1 LRLKEAGSFWSISAM
16 SSQIVLSDNGLESGR
31 SEENAALEEDVRLR
45 NDIRLLGRI
54 LGDTVRDQEGAD
66 VFELVERIRQTS
78 IRFHRGDDAGARS
91 ELELILDSM
100 SISQTLRIVR
110 AFSYFSHLANIAED
124 QNNIRRMR
132 QSSKAG
138 EPPRPETL
146 ARTLLHARTAGISAT
161 NLRKFFASAL
171 VSPVLTAHPTEVR
184 RKSTID
190 REMEIAA
197 VLDQRERAQ
206 LTPEELAGSDEQ
218 LRRAVLTLWQTNLLR
233 RTRLTVLDEVAN
245 GLSFYDYT
253 FLREVPRLHCR
264 LEDRLNEGEGASQ
277 GELASFL
284 KMGSWIG
291 GDRDGNP
298 FVTAEVMRG
307 TLKMQ
312 SGRVIRFYLDE
323 LHVLGSELSLAAHLA
338 DVSKDLRA
346 LAESSPDK
354 SPHRSGEPYRLA
366 VSGIFARLTATAVRL
381 EVETTRAAVGE
392 AAPYAGIAEFK
403 ADLDVLYRSLLG
415 NNSRVIAR
423 GRLRH
428 LRRAADCFG
437 FHLARLD
444 IRQNSAVHERTIAEL
459 IDAAM
464 PGKSYLAMSEEA
476 RIALLFD
483 ELRNTRPL
491 ASAFVKYSEE
501 TLGELAV
508 FRAAAQAH
516 AKYGAEAIPQCII
529 SMCKGI
535 SDMLEVAV
543 LLKEVGLV
551 DPSGRCAINIVP
563 LFETIEDLQAS
574 SRIMDR
580 ILSMHDYRKLVDS
593 RGSVQEV
600 MLGYSDSNKDGGFV
614 TSGWELYKAEIDL
627 VEVFERHHVRLR
639 LFHGRGGSV
648 GRGGGPSYDAIIAQP
663 GGAVNGQIRITEQGE
678 IISSKYANADVGL
691 DNLEVLA
698 AATLEAS
705 LLQPRQSAPRA
716 EYLKAM
722 EQLSAHA
729 FKAYR
734 GLVYETEGFADYFWG
749 STVITEIATL
759 NIGSRPASRKKT
771 REIEDLRAIP
781 WVFSWAQCRLM
792 LPGWYG
798 FGSAVEAW
806 LKENP
811 DSGMAF
817 LKELYREWPF
827 FRTLLS
833 NMDMVLA
840 KSSIAIASRYAELVP
855 DVALREKIFERIRRE
870 WQNSIDTLL
879 QITGQSRLLEGNPL
893 LERSI
898 RNRFPYIDPL
908 NHVQV
913 ELLKEHRAQNTDE
926 QVLRGIQIT
935 INGISAGLRN
945 SG

>member
-1 LRLKEAGSFWSISAM
+1 M
-16 SSQIVLSDNGLESGR
+16 SSQIVPSQIVPSQIVPSAADLRPNRADEAL
-31 SEENAALEEDVRLR
+31 ALEADARLR
-45 NDIRLLGRI
+45 EDIRLLGRI

-66 VFELVERIRQTS
+66 VFDLVERIRQTS
-78 IRFHRGDDAGARS
+78 IRFHRDDDRPARR
-91 ELELILDSM
+91 ELEIILDSM
-100 SISQTLRIVR
+100 STSETVRIVR

-124 QNNIRRMR
+124 QNNIRQMR
-132 QSSKAG
+132 ARSAAG
-138 EPPRPETL
+138 AAPRPGTL
-146 ARTLLHARTAGISAT
+146 AQTLAHAREAGFSAAD
-161 NLRKFFASAL
+161 LRRFFKEAL

-197 VLDQRERAQ
+197 LLDRRERVQ
-206 LTPEELAGSDEQ
+206 LTPEEIEASDEQ
-218 LRRAVLTLWQTNLLR
+218 LRREVLTLWQTNLLR
-233 RTRLTVLDEVAN
+233 RTKLTVLDEVAN

-253 FLREVPRLHCR
+253 FLHEVPRLHCA
-264 LEDRLNEGEGASQ
+264 LEDRLNAGDAGGG

-284 KMGSWIG
+284 RMGSWIG

-307 TLKMQ
+307 TLRLQ
-312 SGRVIRFYLDE
+312 SSRVLRFYLEE

-338 DVSKDLRA
+338 DVSDELRA
-346 LAESSPDK
+346 LAARSPDT

-366 VSGIFARLTATAVRL
+366 VSGIYARLTATALKLDVGI
-381 EVETTRAAVGE
+381 TRPPVGE
-392 AAPYAGIAEFK
+392 AAPYANVGEYK
-403 ADLDVLYRSLLG
+403 ADLDILDRSLIA
-415 NNSRVIAR
+415 NNSGVIAR
-423 GRLRH
+423 GRLRL
-428 LRRAADCFG
+428 LRRALDCFG
-437 FHLARLD
+437 FHLASLD
-444 IRQNSAVHERTIAEL
+444 MRQNSAVHERTVAEL
-459 IDAAM
+459 LDAAT
-464 PGKSYLAMSEEA
+464 PGMSYLALNEEA
-476 RIALLFD
+476 RIALLAN
-483 ELRNTRPL
+483 ELRNARPL
-491 ASAFVKYSEE
+491 TSAFVKYSDE

-508 FRAAAQAH
+508 FHAAAEAH
-516 AKYGAEAIPQCII
+516 VKFGADVIPQCII
-529 SMCKGI
+529 SMCKGM
-535 SDMLEVAV
+535 SDMLEVAL
-543 LLKEVGLV
+543 LLKEAGLV
-551 DPSGRCAINIVP
+551 DPSGRSVINIVP

-574 SRIMDR
+574 AGIMDR
-580 ILSMHDYRKLVDS
+580 MLSLHDYRKLVDS

-614 TSGWELYKAEIDL
+614 TSGWELYKAEIGL

-678 IISSKYANADVGL
+678 IISSKYSNAEVGRN
-691 DNLEVLA
+691 NLEILA

-705 LLQPRQSAPRA
+705 LLQPRQSAPSGD
-716 EYLKAM
+716 YLKAM
-722 EQLSAHA
+722 ERLSALA

-734 GLVYETEGFADYFWG
+734 GLVYETEGFADYFWA
-749 STVITEIATL
+749 STVITEISTL

-798 FGSAVEAW
+798 FGSAVETW
-806 LKENP
+806 ISEHP
-811 DSGMAF
+811 DKGMPF

-855 DVALREKIFERIRRE
+855 DAVLRENIFGRIRRE
-870 WQNSIDTLL
+870 WHLSIETLL
-879 QITGQSRLLEGNPL
+879 DIMGQERLLQGNPL
-893 LERSI
+893 LDRSI
-898 RNRFPYIDPL
+898 RNRFPYLDPL

-913 ELLKEHRAQNTDE
+913 ELLKEHRAQNPDE
-926 QVLRGIQIT
+926 QVLRGIQLT

>member
-1 LRLKEAGSFWSISAM
+1 M
-16 SSQIVLSDNGLESGR
+16 P
-31 SEENAALEEDVRLR
+31 SETEIRANRVEDAEDARLR
-45 NDIRLLGRI
+45 TDIRLLGRI

-66 VFELVERIRQTS
+66 VFDLVERIRQTS
-78 IRFHRGDDAGARS
+78 IRFHRDDDKPARR

-124 QNNIRRMR
+124 QNNIRQMR
-132 QSSKAG
+132 ARSTAG
-138 EPPRPETL
+138 GTPPPGTLPLTL
-146 ARTLLHARTAGISAT
+146 AHAQAAGFSAAD
-161 NLRKFFASAL
+161 LRKFFAEAL

-197 VLDQRERAQ
+197 LLDRRERVQ
-206 LTPEELAGSDEQ
+206 LTPDEAVASDEQ

-233 RTRLTVLDEVAN
+233 RTKLTVLDEVAN

-253 FLREVPRLHCR
+253 FLHEVPRLHCM
-264 LEDRLNEGEGASQ
+264 LEDRLNEGDSAR

-298 FVTAEVMRG
+298 FVTADVMRG
-307 TLKMQ
+307 SLKLQ
-312 SGRVIRFYLDE
+312 SSRVLRFYLEE
-323 LHVLGSELSLAAHLA
+323 LHALGAELSLAAHLA

-346 LAESSPDK
+346 LAERSPDT

-366 VSGIFARLTATAVRL
+366 VSGVFARLTATAARL

-392 AAPYAGIAEFK
+392 AAPYANVAEFK
-403 ADLDVLYRSLLG
+403 ADLDTLYRSLIS
-415 NNSRVIAR
+415 NNSGVIAR
-423 GRLRH
+423 GRLRL
-428 LRRAADCFG
+428 LRRAVDCFG
-437 FHLARLD
+437 FHLASLD
-444 IRQNSAVHERTIAEL
+444 IRQNSAVHERTVAEL

-464 PGKSYLAMSEEA
+464 PGMSYLALNEEA
-476 RIALLFD
+476 RVALLAG
-483 ELRNTRPL
+483 ELRNARPL
-491 ASAFVKYSEE
+491 TSSFVKYSEE
-501 TLGELAV
+501 TAGELAV
-508 FRAAAQAH
+508 FHAAADAH
-516 AKYGAEAIPQCII
+516 ARYGSAAIPQCII
-529 SMCKGI
+529 SMCKGM

-543 LLKEVGLV
+543 LLKEAGLV
-551 DPSGRCAINIVP
+551 HPSGRSAINIVP

-574 SRIMDR
+574 SGIMDR
-580 ILSMHDYRKLVDS
+580 MLSIHDYRKLVDS

-678 IISSKYANADVGL
+678 IISSKYSNAEVGRS
-691 DNLEVLA
+691 NLEILA

-705 LLQPRQSAPRA
+705 LLQPKQSAPRA

-722 EQLSAHA
+722 EELSALA

-734 GLVYETEGFADYFWG
+734 GLVYETEGFADYFWS

-798 FGSAVEAW
+798 FASAVETWIAQHP
-806 LKENP
+806 EQ
-811 DSGMAF
+811 GMSF
-817 LKELYREWPF
+817 LQELYREWPF
-827 FRTLLS
+827 FRMLLS

-855 DVALREKIFERIRRE
+855 DATLRENIFGRIRRE
-870 WQNSIDTLL
+870 YHSCIELLLKIMGQERLL
-879 QITGQSRLLEGNPL
+879 QGNPL

-898 RNRFPYIDPL
+898 RNRFPYLDPL

-913 ELLKEHRAQNTDE
+913 ELLKEHRAQNPDE

>member
-1 LRLKEAGSFWSISAM
+1 M
-16 SSQIVLSDNGLESGR
+16 PSQIMPSEPDLR
-31 SEENAALEEDVRLR
+31 SNRADEIAALEADARLR
-45 NDIRLLGRI
+45 EEIRLLGRI

-66 VFELVERIRQTS
+66 VFDLVERIRQTS
-78 IRFHRGDDAGARS
+78 IRFHRDEDRPARR
-91 ELELILDSM
+91 ELEIILDSM
-100 SISQTLRIVR
+100 SISETVRIVR

-124 QNNIRRMR
+124 QNNIRQMR
-132 QSSKAG
+132 AQNSAG
-138 EPPRPETL
+138 IVSTL
-146 ARTLLHARTAGISAT
+146 ARTLAHAREAGISADQ
-161 NLRKFFASAL
+161 LRRFFGTAQ

-197 VLDQRERAQ
+197 LLDRRERMH
-206 LTPEELAGSDEQ
+206 LTAEEFEASEEQ

-233 RTRLTVLDEVAN
+233 RTKLTVLDEVAN

-253 FLREVPRLHCR
+253 FLHEVPRLHCV
-264 LEDRLNEGEGASQ
+264 LEDRLNKDADGDH

-284 KMGSWIG
+284 RMGSWIG

-298 FVTAEVMRG
+298 FVTADVMRG
-307 TLKMQ
+307 TLRLQ
-312 SGRVIRFYLDE
+312 SSRVMNFYLEE
-323 LHVLGSELSLAAHLA
+323 LHLLGAELSLAAHLA
-338 DVSKDLRA
+338 DVSEELRA
-346 LAESSPDK
+346 LAERSPDT

-366 VSGIFARLTATAVRL
+366 VSGIYARLTATAAKL
-381 EVETTRAAVGE
+381 DVETSRQPVGE
-392 AAPYAGIAEFK
+392 AAPYAGAGEFK
-403 ADLDVLYRSLLG
+403 NDLDILDRSLIA
-415 NNSRVIAR
+415 NNSGVIAR
-423 GRLRH
+423 GRLRQ

-437 FHLARLD
+437 FHLASLD
-444 IRQNSAVHERTIAEL
+444 IRQNSAIHERTIAEL
-459 IDAAM
+459 MDAAM
-464 PGKSYLAMSEEA
+464 PGTSYLALDEEG
-476 RIALLFD
+476 RIALLLN
-483 ELRNTRPL
+483 ELRSTRPL
-491 ASAFVKYSEE
+491 SSRFVKYSDE
-501 TLGELAV
+501 TVGELEV
-508 FRAAAQAH
+508 LRAAAQAH
-516 AKYGAEAIPQCII
+516 SVFGANVIPQCII
-529 SMCKGI
+529 SMCQGV

-551 DPSGRCAINIVP
+551 DPTGRSALNIVP
-563 LFETIEDLQAS
+563 LFETIEDLQACAA
-574 SRIMDR
+574 IMAR
-580 ILSMHDYRKLVDS
+580 LFSLHDYRRLVDS
-593 RGSVQEV
+593 RGAVQEV

-614 TSGWELYKAEIDL
+614 TSGLELYKAEIGL
-627 VEVFERHHVRLR
+627 VDVFERHGVRLR

-678 IISSKYANADVGL
+678 IISSKYSNAEVGRN
-691 DNLEVLA
+691 NLEILA

-705 LLQPRQSAPRA
+705 LLQPKRSAPRR
-716 EYLKAM
+716 EYLEAM
-722 EQLSAHA
+722 EELSALA

-734 GLVYETEGFADYFWG
+734 NLVYETEGFTDYFWA
-749 STVITEIATL
+749 STVITEISTL
-759 NIGSRPASRKKT
+759 NTGSRPASRKKT
-771 REIEDLRAIP
+771 RAIEDLRAIP

-798 FGSAVEAW
+798 FGSAVDIW
-806 LKENP
+806 IKQHP
-811 DSGMAF
+811 DKGMPF
-817 LKELYREWPF
+817 LQELYREWPF

-855 DVALREKIFERIRRE
+855 DEILRERIFGRIRSE
-870 WQNSIDTLL
+870 WHNCIETLL
-879 QITGQSRLLEGNPL
+879 DIMGQDRLLQGNPL

-898 RNRFPYIDPL
+898 RNRFPYLDPL

-913 ELLKEHRAQNTDE
+913 ELLKEHRAQNPDE